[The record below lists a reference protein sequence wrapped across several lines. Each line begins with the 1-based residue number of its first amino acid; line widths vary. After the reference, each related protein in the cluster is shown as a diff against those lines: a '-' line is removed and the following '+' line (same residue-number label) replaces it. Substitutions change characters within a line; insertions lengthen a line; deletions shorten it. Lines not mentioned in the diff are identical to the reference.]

1 MKILVCVKQCFDP
14 ESRIVVQDGAIQEAG
29 LRIAINPYDAVAL
42 TQAAKVRKAG
52 VADELVAVTVGED
65 VKDTTL
71 RHALAI
77 GADRAIFAKTTG
89 ELDEQRVVAILADIA
104 RQEKPDLIMAGHL
117 SSDNS
122 SSQVPSRLAQELGV
136 PSITMASSME
146 VGPDYVE
153 GVHEFE
159 DGEATSRVA
168 LPALVSA
175 QVYMSQ
181 AHYVAMKSL
190 MMAKKKKVDT
200 IEYPAAPAKLHVL
213 NYETPPARTPGRR
226 IKDEPEACATE
237 ILSWM
242 ESSTGVSVK
251 EQGEG
256 DR

>member
-1 MKILVCVKQCFDP
+1 MKIMVCVKQCFDP

-52 VADELVAVTVGED
+52 VADEMVAVIVGED
-65 VKDTTL
+65 VKDATI

-77 GADRAIFAKTTG
+77 GADRAIYAKTAG
-89 ELDEQRVVAILADIA
+89 ELDEQRVVDILADIA
-104 RQEKPDLIMAGHL
+104 RKEQPDLIMAGHL

-122 SSQVPSRLAQELGV
+122 SSQVPSRLAEELGI
-136 PSITMASSME
+136 PSITMASTME
-146 VGPDYVE
+146 VGSDYVE
-153 GVHEFE
+153 GTHEFE
-159 DGEATSRVA
+159 DGSATSRVP

-200 IEYPAAPAKLHVL
+200 IDYPQTDAKLHVIR
-213 NYETPPARTPGRR
+213 YETPPLRSPGEQ
-226 IKDEPEACATE
+226 IKTEPPEAASKIIKWIE
-237 ILSWM
+237 ANA
-242 ESSTGVSVK
+242 GVSVK
-251 EQGEG
+251 EQGKENA
-256 DR
+256 